1 MTSLLLALTLS
12 GPSSAQS
19 GAIDGSGS
27 PVNVT
32 FVADPPVS
40 EVRFQDEDFL
50 PTDKVFSLPIGGGTG
65 RILIVKNDRGVSQEL
80 KLPTVTEQN
89 LKIPVT
95 WPFDTRPVLGLLLL
109 GALATA
115 WGLRR
120 RSRLVRLQ
128 AGELHEQQSA
138 VLEADPNYPLLGQTL
153 GQYRLEAPL
162 GQGGMATVYRG
173 RGPDG
178 VAVAVKVISTETEN
192 LEFRTRFER
201 EIKVSHTLK
210 HPHVVQVVNW
220 GQDDQRVYLVLELVD
235 GQSLRDLLPADGLP
249 VARALEWSEAICSAL
264 EYAHEKGVVH
274 RDLKPDNVMVT
285 RAGVVKLMD
294 FGLARDHEVQTV
306 TMTGQAL
313 GTPNYMPPEQVLEK
327 STKATLNPRSD
338 QYSLAVTVYELLS
351 GALPFQG
358 DNPVAVIGKHLYD
371 QPESLLQRKPELPP
385 QVEAVLFRALA
396 KDPQERFESVA
407 AFRQALRSA
416 LS

>member
-1 MTSLLLALTLS
+1 MTFEAN
-12 GPSSAQS
+12 PA
-19 GAIDGSGS
+19 
-27 PVNVT
+27 VC
-32 FVADPPVS
+32 
-40 EVRFQDEDFL
+40 EVRYEDVEYR
-50 PTDKVFSLPIGGGTG
+50 PEGGVFHLPIGGAVGK
-65 RILIVKNDRGVSQEL
+65 ILVVKNERGVESEL
-80 KLPTVTEQN
+80 KLGSSSEKN
-89 LKIPVT
+89 LRLKVD
-95 WPFDTRPVLGLLLL
+95 WPFDTRPLFLLLL
-109 GALATA
+109 LSPVLPA
-115 WGLRR
+115 WWLRR
-120 RSRLVRLQ
+120 RTRRAGQQ
-128 AGELHEQQSA
+128 ARELHDQQVA
-138 VLEADPNYPLLGQTL
+138 VLEVDPNYPLLGQTL

-178 VAVAVKVISTETEN
+178 RSVAVKVISTETEN

-210 HPHVVQVVNW
+210 HPNVVEVVDW

-235 GQSLRDLLPADGLP
+235 GQSMRDLLPAEGLP
-249 VARALEWSEAICSAL
+249 VAQALEWSEAICSAL
-264 EYAHEKGVVH
+264 EYAHDRGVVH

-327 STKATLNPRSD
+327 SSKATLNPRSD

-351 GALPFQG
+351 GSLPFQG

-385 QVEAVLFRALA
+385 AAEGVIFRALA
-396 KDPQERFESVA
+396 KDPQQRYESVA
-407 AFRQALRSA
+407 AFRQALRTA